1 LSRCSDP
8 APSAGATHKFGASRA
23 RCQTPLPRRP
33 SRSGDRAA
41 AEAAREG
48 G

>member
-8 APSAGATHKFGASRA
+8 APSAGATPKFEVSCAH
-23 RCQTPLPRRP
+23 CQTPLSRRP

-41 AEAAREG
+41 AGAAREG